1 MITCVSATG
10 EAVPPTL
17 LYKSA
22 FGHLQDTWMEDIEEG
37 QQAFFGGTENEWS
50 SNAYGLKWLTEVF
63 DPSTRRSSIRT
74 WRLLIV
80 DGHSSHINL
89 EFLIAANRLHIC
101 ILILPP
107 YSTHRLQP
115 LDLVL
120 FLPLST
126 AYQINLDAW
135 MNKLMGLTSFSKCF
149 FWKIFW
155 LAWKS
160 TLGSNKKLI

>member
-1 MITCVSATG
+1 M
-10 EAVPPTL
+10 
-17 LYKSA
+17 
-22 FGHLQDTWMEDIEEG
+22 
-37 QQAFFGGTENEWS
+37 
-50 SNAYGLKWLTEVF
+50 F

-80 DGHSSHINL
+80 DGHSNHVNL
-89 EFLIAANRLHIC
+89 EFLIAAKRLHIC
-101 ILILPP
+101 VLILPP
-107 YSTHRLQP
+107 HSTHRLQP

-135 MNKLMGLTSFSKCF
+135 INKSMGLTSFSKHF

-155 LAWKS
+155 PAWKS
-160 TLGSNKKLI
+160 TLGSNKKPGFLSISHMDMENPYGISIWIWTV